1 MGETSQQRGEG
12 GHPCREQGMERK
24 VSNVKLLFC
33 HKLVYNIS
41 FAFAT
46 RGALA
51 GFEGE
56 PSEGTKTILALCLFG

>member
-1 MGETSQQRGEG
+1 MGETPPQRGEG
-12 GHPCREQGMERK
+12 GHPCREQGMEGK

-33 HKLVYNIS
+33 QKLVYNIL

-56 PSEGTKTILALCLFG
+56 P

>member
-12 GHPCREQGMERK
+12 GHPCREQGMEGK

-33 HKLVYNIS
+33 DKQVYNIL

-46 RGALA
+46 RGAFA

-56 PSEGTKTILALCLFG
+56 P